1 MAFSFGGGSGWG
13 LTFFRLKL
21 SDFPS
26 IRDFAIAHRNAD
38 VRQLLLQK
46 NHPPGFPIK
55 EAALQIQARQKA
67 EAKLPAWFANQNICY
82 PSLLSLE
89 QCSSAT
95 TANFKA
101 NLLQGDT
108 IVDLTGG
115 MGVDAAAFSARFR
128 EVIYLERNADLQEIT
143 AHNLAQLGVAN
154 VQCINADSVQWLRQY
169 TGKADW
175 VYLDPARRGTTGG
188 KVVGLQE
195 CEPEVLALKKILFR
209 KARNILLKASPMLDI
224 DLAVSQLENVRRVY
238 VVAVEN
244 EVKELLFHLDESATG
259 PPEIVS
265 VNLPKPPHPV
275 QEFSFDR
282 EHESAADVRFS
293 VPQQFLYEPNA
304 AVLKAGAFRSVAA
317 AFGVEKLH
325 PNSHLYTSG
334 ALIPGF
340 PGRSFIVLATLKLDK
355 KQLEP
360 WLPEGKA
367 NIAVRNFPMTVAQI
381 RQQTGLKD
389 GGDKYLFATTDLQ
402 KRRIVLVCEKAG
414 SDT

>member
-1 MAFSFGGGSGWG
+1 M
-13 LTFFRLKL
+13 RL
-21 SDFPS
+21 SDFPR
-26 IRDFAIAHRNAD
+26 IRDFATAHHNAD

-46 NHPPGFPIK
+46 SHPPGFPIQ

-67 EAKLPAWFANQNICY
+67 KTKLPAWFANPNICY

-89 QCSSAT
+89 QCSSET

-128 EVIYLERNADLQEIT
+128 EVVYLERNADLQEIT

-154 VQCINADSVQWLRQY
+154 VQCVAADSAQWLRQY
-169 TGKADW
+169 NGMADW
-175 VYLDPARRGTTGG
+175 IYLDPARRGTAGG
-188 KVVGLQE
+188 KVVRLQE
-195 CEPEVLALKKILFR
+195 CEPEVLALKEILFQ
-209 KARNILLKASPMLDI
+209 KARNVLLKSSPMLDI
-224 DLAVSQLENVRRVY
+224 DLAVGQLGNVRRVY

-244 EVKELLFHLDESATG
+244 EVKELLFHLAEPATM

-275 QEFSFDR
+275 QEFGFDR
-282 EHESAADVRFS
+282 NRESTAEVRFNL
-293 VPQQFLYEPNA
+293 PQQFLYEPNA

-325 PNSHLYTSG
+325 PNSHLYTSEVL
-334 ALIPGF
+334 APGF
-340 PGRSFIVLATLKLDK
+340 PGRVFTVLATLKLDK
-355 KQLEP
+355 KQLKP
-360 WLPEGKA
+360 WLPQGKA
-367 NIAVRNFPMTVAQI
+367 NIATRNFPMTVAQI

-389 GGDKYLFATTDLQ
+389 GGDRYLFATTDLEN
-402 KRRIVLVCEKAG
+402 RRIMVVCEKAG
-414 SDT
+414 S